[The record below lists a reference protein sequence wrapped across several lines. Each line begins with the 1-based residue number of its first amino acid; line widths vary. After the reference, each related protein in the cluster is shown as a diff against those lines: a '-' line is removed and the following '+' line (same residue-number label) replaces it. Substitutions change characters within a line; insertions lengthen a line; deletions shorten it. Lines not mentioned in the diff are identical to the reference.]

1 MRREDKAK
9 RNIYYHCLEY
19 DHEQLGDL
27 FLVACGMEDADPGV
41 VTGPD
46 IRDGFH
52 LHVIRSGKGVLRIA
66 GEERQVQEGQMF
78 ILKDGEEAYYRA
90 DDAEPW
96 SYCWVTYNGSDARK
110 VTEEIGFR
118 EGVYILDSS
127 IPAEQFFETIRRMH
141 LRPEMNRINELY
153 QKGIMME
160 YLAMAMEAGG
170 HGAEAD
176 EKRKHRPVE
185 EYVEKAAQFIHY
197 NYQTIEVRDVVDF
210 IGFSRGYL
218 TTAFRKFKGM
228 PIQEYLL
235 RVRMQKAKELIK
247 ATNLQIQEIGE
258 KVGYEDQLNFSRIF
272 RKYEGVSPSEYRRKV
287 NEQEEDG

>member
-210 IGFSRGYL
+210 IDFSRGYL